1 MSRRIGACGD
11 SCARAAGG
19 RLLLGLL
26 LLGLAPRPAAAKI
39 VYTTCQDICSTYT
52 STLSIVTAAKD
63 ITPGSDVDCTD
74 ARDIQVNGGEL
85 RVHDGRFTLR
95 GKSLSLQ
102 NGGRLVADCPQAFD
116 AIGYRVEVLDAISIA
131 ANSAGKMTARG
142 GVQGGAIGLLAGT
155 SVTIDGLGI
164 DANGSATDAPGG
176 SVAIEAGT
184 TASILASVSADG
196 FGGVAEG
203 GRISVDAA
211 DIAVQAE
218 VRAKGYGAN
227 GVDAPGGDITLS
239 ATGNVTVS
247 GGYGLNA
254 ESGLGSGGAVAVEAG
269 NTVTV
274 GKPIRAGGTGSAIG
288 TGGGIELTGNRIVV
302 DDACSHQG
310 EKPAEPSGSR
320 RRATPSRSE
329 RGLTRQFW
337 MPRGAMAAPA
347 GRLPWWRRGAPS
359 RWGPTQPSRPTSPQD
374 RAGSFMWKGRM

>member
-1 MSRRIGACGD
+1 VCPGRGR
-11 SCARAAGG
+11 

-52 STLSIVTAAKD
+52 STLCIVTAAKD

-302 DDACSHQG
+302 DDALLAPGGKTGGTIRLTAQGNAIAVGAGSHAAILDATG
-310 EKPAEPSGSR
+310 SNGSR
-320 RRATPSRSE
+320 NIES
-329 RGLTRQFW
+329 
-337 MPRGAMAAPA
+337 
-347 GRLPWWRRGAPS
+347 
-359 RWGPTQPSRPTSPQD
+359 
-374 RAGSFMWKGRM
+374 